1 MSNELLKNIT
11 QEINQKI
18 VRSHITNF
26 LVINTV
32 TFIFVSSYL
41 KREKLLISLEPNN
54 PHINFL
60 SLDETPLTINNG
72 LSLMARHYIK
82 DSYVL
87 NVEVINNDKI
97 IKFSLRQRVEENI
110 YKDYFVYI
118 ELINKHTNFI
128 ITDEN
133 NKILL
138 ATRYSSKDSKRKILV
153 NQYYELPENIE
164 HIFKEENIENY
175 KKETIKIYD
184 QAIKKRRKEKFGPLY
199 NFISKKVN
207 VLSKKEKVLL
217 EEINSGKDLMNLKDF
232 GDYCLYMSSEEVY
245 ALLNESNIKF
255 DPTLNLKELSSYFYK
270 QYKRGKSKITFAK
283 EQLEKCKEE
292 LTYYLYLKESITKYS
307 EEELDSLSFDLLK
320 TKKDNRKTD
329 KIKGAKNP
337 YMINALGTQIL
348 FGKNAEQNQHLTFH
362 IAKENHTFVHI
373 HNYPGSHIIIKN
385 DNPSKEQILLAASLA
400 LLLSFKT
407 AGEILIAK
415 VKDVKSTS
423 TTGLVNVKKYSI
435 IKINNVNNDAK
446 NCLKNAA
453 KM

>member
-1 MSNELLKNIT
+1 MSSELLKNIT

-26 LVINTV
+26 LVINT
-32 TFIFVSSYL
+32 TTLILVSSYL

-54 PHINFL
+54 PHINFITL
-60 SLDETPLTINNG
+60 EETPLTINNG

-87 NVEVINNDKI
+87 NVEIINNDKI
-97 IKFSLRQRVEENI
+97 IRFSLRQKIDDNI
-110 YKDYFVYI
+110 YKDYFLYI

-138 ATRYSSKDSKRKILV
+138 ATRYSSKDNKRKILV
-153 NQYYELPENIE
+153 NQYYELPENNEYIS
-164 HIFKEENIENY
+164 KEEDIEQY
-175 KKETIKIYD
+175 KKETIRIYE
-184 QAIKKRRKEKFGPLY
+184 QSLKKRRKEKFAPLY
-199 NFISKKVN
+199 NFISKKIN
-207 VLSKKEKVLL
+207 VLSKKEKVLK
-217 EEINSGKDLMNLKDF
+217 EEINSGKDLINLKDF

-255 DPTLNLKELSSYFYK
+255 DPTLNLKELSSYFFK
-270 QYKRGKSKITFAK
+270 QYKRGKSKIVFAQ
-283 EQLEKCKEE
+283 EQLNKCNEE

-307 EEELDSLSFDLLK
+307 EEELDSLSFDLLQ
-320 TKKDNRKTD
+320 TKKDNRKTE

-337 YMINALGTQIL
+337 YVIHALGTQIL

-362 IAKENHTFVHI
+362 IAKENHTFIHI

-385 DNPSKEQILLAASLA
+385 DNPTKEQILLASSLA

-423 TTGLVNVKKYSI
+423 TTGLVNVKKYSL
-435 IKINNVNNDAK
+435 IKINNIDNDAK
-446 NCLKNAA
+446 NYLKNAT
-453 KM
+453 KI